1 MFEIIVAIGVG
12 IVFGIITGLTPGIHI
27 NLVSVLL
34 VSSSSYF
41 LGFTEPITLAVFII
55 AMGVTHTFLDAIPSI
70 FLGAPDESQILNVL
84 PGHRLLLRG
93 MGYEAVKLTVIGSLM
108 GLLITILLLTILM
121 PLSIIIFTGLQNVVG
136 YILVAVSVF
145 MILKE
150 RGLNRK
156 FWAFLVF
163 MLSGI
168 LGVLVLTMPDISQPL
183 FPLLSGLFG
192 VATLLDSLTQN
203 VSLPKQRVTEMI
215 TPERSGML
223 KAFGG
228 AVFSGSLTGLFPGLG
243 SAHAAIIAMQF
254 LGNIGMYSFMI
265 LIGGI
270 STVNF
275 LFSLVTFYT
284 IDKARNGGIVAIQEI
299 VGSIDFSQFMLLVA
313 VSLVAGGIA
322 TFLALLFS
330 RGFAAIVS
338 KVNYKHLSLTIML
351 LIGILA
357 VVFDGLTGLL
367 ILAASTAIGLIPPHV
382 QVKRS
387 MAMGVLLLPVI
398 LFFLL

>member
-108 GLLITILLLTILM
+108 GLLITILLLPILM

-299 VGSIDFSQFMLLVA
+299 IGSIDFSQFMLLVA

-338 KVNYKHLSLTIML
+338 KVNYKHLSLAIML